1 MRKLIIFAIVGFFAQ
16 LIDGSLGMGY
26 GLTSTSLLMAFGVAP
41 AVASASVHMS
51 EIVTTAASGA
61 SHYRFGNVDKKM
73 LIKLMIPGA
82 LGAFFGAAILSSIPG
97 DLIKPYLSFFLM
109 LMGIYVLTR
118 FSFKRKNSNEME
130 KESEG
135 SSTWY
140 LVPLGAVAGFFD
152 AVGGGGWGPINTPTL
167 LSIKGAVPRKVI
179 GTVGASEFAVTASAT
194 LGFLLF
200 LGWEQLNWIW
210 VLAFIIG
217 GVIAAPIAAF
227 LVRIIPS
234 YLLGVVVGGFI
245 ILTNLNTVLN
255 ALGTSSK
262 LTPVIYGIL
271 AFCWLFAIV
280 WTVRN
285 NIQLDRSSKTSL
297 EGEI

>member
-1 MRKLIIFAIVGFFAQ
+1 MRKLLIFAIVGFFAQ

-26 GLTSTSLLMAFGVAP
+26 GLTSTSLLMAFSVAP

-51 EIVTTAASGA
+51 EIVTTAASGV

-73 LIKLMIPGA
+73 LFKLMIPGA
-82 LGAFFGAAILSSIPG
+82 LGAFIGAAFLSSIPG
-97 DLIKPYLSFFLM
+97 DLIKPYLSFFLI
-109 LMGIYVLTR
+109 LMGIYVLSR
-118 FSFKRKNSNEME
+118 FSFKQNNSKDTEGE
-130 KESEG
+130 ESEG

-152 AVGGGGWGPINTPTL
+152 SVGGGGWGPINTPTL
-167 LSIKGAVPRKVI
+167 LSRKGAVPRKVI
-179 GTVGASEFAVTASAT
+179 GTVGASEFAVTTSAT

-210 VLAFIIG
+210 VAAFIIG
-217 GVIAAPIAAF
+217 GVIAAPIAAY

-255 ALGTSSK
+255 ALGTSSE
-262 LTPVIYGIL
+262 LTPVIYSIL
-271 AFCWLFAIV
+271 GFGWIFAIA

-285 NIQLDRSSKTSL
+285 NLRLDRSSKASI
-297 EGEI
+297 EG

>member
-1 MRKLIIFAIVGFFAQ
+1 MRKLIIFTIVGFFAQ

-26 GLTSTSLLMAFGVAP
+26 GLTSTSLLMAFSVAP

-61 SHYRFGNVDKKM
+61 SHYRFGNVDKKL

-82 LGAFFGAAILSSIPG
+82 LGAFIGAAFLSSIPG

-109 LMGIYVLTR
+109 LMGIYVLSR
-118 FSFKRKNSNEME
+118 FSFKQKNANETE
-130 KESEG
+130 GEESEG
-135 SSTWY
+135 ASTWY
-140 LVPLGAVAGFFD
+140 LVPLGAFAGFFD
-152 AVGGGGWGPINTPTL
+152 SVGGGGWGPINTPTL
-167 LSIKGAVPRKVI
+167 LSRKGAVPRKVI
-179 GTVGASEFAVTASAT
+179 GTVGASEFAVTTSAT

-210 VLAFIIG
+210 VAAFIIG
-217 GVIAAPIAAF
+217 GVIAAPIAAY

-255 ALGTSSK
+255 AFGTSTE
-262 LTPVIYGIL
+262 LTLVIYGIL
-271 AFCWLFAIV
+271 GFGWIFAIA
-280 WTVRN
+280 WTVRKN
-285 NIQLDRSSKTSL
+285 FRFNKNSQTSI
-297 EGEI
+297 ES